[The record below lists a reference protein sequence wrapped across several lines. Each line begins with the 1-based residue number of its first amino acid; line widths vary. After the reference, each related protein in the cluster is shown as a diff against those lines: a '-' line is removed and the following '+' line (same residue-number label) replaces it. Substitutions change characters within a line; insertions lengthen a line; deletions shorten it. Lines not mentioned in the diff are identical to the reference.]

1 MGETARGDLEAR
13 VLVTFYCS
21 KGHVEAHAFAQ
32 DAEVPDEWDCP
43 KCGLPAGQ
51 NPDDPP
57 PAPKAEP
64 YKTHLAYV
72 KERRSDDDGAQI
84 LSEALEAL
92 RSRSQ
97 F

>member
-21 KGHVEAHAFAQ
+21 NGHVEAHAFAQ
-32 DAEVPDEWDCP
+32 DAEVPDQWDCP

-51 NPDDPP
+51 DPDDPP
-57 PAPKAEP
+57 PAPKVEP

>member
-1 MGETARGDLEAR
+1 MGETARWDLEAR

-21 KGHVEAHAFAQ
+21 NGHAEAHAFAQ

-51 NPDDPP
+51 DPDNPP
-57 PAPKAEP
+57 PAPRVEP

>member
-1 MGETARGDLEAR
+1 M
-13 VLVTFYCS
+13 TFYCS
-21 KGHVEAHAFAQ
+21 NGHVEAHAFAE

-51 NPDDPP
+51 DPDDPP
-57 PAPKAEP
+57 PAPKVEP